1 MSDHERTAA
10 LMVPSK
16 LAEMVPAKKSAP
28 WFDQPAAQVG
38 EVQMEHLA
46 ATLEAL
52 QQSQRNDSAGALED
66 ALRNWQQRHEEL
78 SFEGLQVRGWWGR
91 ATGKSKNA
99 GAEFADQVAKLVA
112 LQGNV
117 DAQGGQFQDENTRRA
132 AADERLMIDAE
143 LDLRA
148 LDDLVDKGAKWLQ
161 DMQAELKRRHA
172 AALDDA
178 ARQAVRRDVA
188 RCEALVPRL
197 KALRALGAATR
208 KVILPLREAQSLRL
222 TQGQLLLRDLSGAAR
237 AWRGR
242 LVSLAAA
249 VEDGANGPELS
260 LEGPQEVHSQLG
272 KQLQKSC
279 DGMSQLRTAEAQWES
294 ALPHMAD
301 SLAMLRQHGPE
312 AA

>member
-143 LDLRA
+143 RGNA
-148 LDDLVDKGAKWLQ
+148 
-161 DMQAELKRRHA
+161 
-172 AALDDA
+172 
-178 ARQAVRRDVA
+178 
-188 RCEALVPRL
+188 
-197 KALRALGAATR
+197 
-208 KVILPLREAQSLRL
+208 
-222 TQGQLLLRDLSGAAR
+222 
-237 AWRGR
+237 RGR
-242 LVSLAAA
+242 RPGNYIGRIEAPAQPDFNHASFCRHPSECEEAGRSGHFEEAGRQVLAGIEHFGEEAC
-249 VEDGANGPELS
+249 E
-260 LEGPQEVHSQLG
+260 QLI
-272 KQLQKSC
+272 
-279 DGMSQLRTAEAQWES
+279 
-294 ALPHMAD
+294 
-301 SLAMLRQHGPE
+301 
-312 AA
+312 